1 LAEKN
6 RIDRVE
12 LDQDLAQVIS
22 NDNTVKALG
31 YLVEREGSPKEVG
44 ETLGISTSLAGH
56 HIKKLEAL
64 RLVELIEERDVGGT
78 IQHVYRAVIRPMI
91 STEEWG
97 KLSIAQRQRY
107 SLWIV
112 RILLA
117 DASRAFNTGTFDAH
131 PNRHLSRIP
140 MVVDAEGLDEVAEI
154 QNRALREIIH
164 AETRSTERRA
174 QSGDPGMNLVTA
186 MMCFEIPEPSAG
198 PSGL

>member
-1 LAEKN
+1 MAEEN
-6 RIDRVE
+6 RTDRVE
-12 LDQDLAQVIS
+12 LGEELAQVIS
-22 NDNTVKALG
+22 HDNTVKALG
-31 YLVEREGSPKEVG
+31 FLVEREGSPKEVG

-78 IQHVYRAVIRPMI
+78 IQHIYRAVIRPMI

-117 DASRAFNTGTFDAH
+117 DASKAFNTGTFDAH
-131 PNRHLSRIP
+131 ANRHLSRVP
-140 MVVDAEGLDEVAEI
+140 MVVDAEGLEA
-154 QNRALREIIH
+154 
-164 AETRSTERRA
+164 
-174 QSGDPGMNLVTA
+174 
-186 MMCFEIPEPSAG
+186 
-198 PSGL
+198 